1 MNGGK
6 NFSPVTNF
14 PDTLINHSGGLL
26 AVTPHDPDIVL
37 VILLTKNM
45 NNRPF
50 IYQGTNKQGNW
61 TWIRKFVGSDASFTS
76 NALTNGQGYFDLVLE
91 ISPVNK
97 NIVYAG
103 TTTLFKSTNGGA
115 SFSAV
120 GGYQGSFG
128 IHPDIQDMK
137 LLANGDT
144 WVATDGGMNLST
156 NNFTTSAAH
165 FALNKML
172 VGSDLWGFH
181 QGWNEDIIVGGRY
194 HNGNTSITDFYG
206 EKALRMGGGESPTG
220 WVIQGKSRH
229 VVFDD
234 LGSGWILPKTAEGK
248 PEGRFTFSKH
258 PNMEGYGA
266 LRSNVVAHPYYSG
279 QLYVGSENALWVSKD
294 FGSTFDLL
302 YDFGSKV
309 RYFDISTQNP
319 DVIYV
324 DVAGSGFFRS
334 EDGGTFA
341 L

>member
-1 MNGGK
+1 
-6 NFSPVTNF
+6 
-14 PDTLINHSGGLL
+14 
-26 AVTPHDPDIVL
+26 
-37 VILLTKNM
+37 M

-144 WVATDGGMNLST
+144 WVATDGGINLST

-181 QGWNEDIIVGGRY
+181 
-194 HNGNTSITDFYG
+194 
-206 EKALRMGGGESPTG
+206 
-220 WVIQGKSRH
+220 
-229 VVFDD
+229 
-234 LGSGWILPKTAEGK
+234 
-248 PEGRFTFSKH
+248 
-258 PNMEGYGA
+258 
-266 LRSNVVAHPYYSG
+266 
-279 QLYVGSENALWVSKD
+279 
-294 FGSTFDLL
+294 
-302 YDFGSKV
+302 
-309 RYFDISTQNP
+309 
-319 DVIYV
+319 
-324 DVAGSGFFRS
+324 
-334 EDGGTFA
+334 
-341 L
+341 